1 MTTHTHKDENT
12 STKKQEKLYRQGVGI
27 IIVKDDK
34 VFVGDRIKKVTAI
47 KNGKVD
53 KANKNKGNMQIPQ
66 GGIDEGELIS
76 EALYRE
82 LLEETGLKKDD
93 VRVME
98 SSSFK
103 TKYDLPAEM
112 IPESWGGKYA
122 GQEHTWFKLE
132 LISDESAIN
141 LNSQPNP
148 EFSSYMFIK
157 PKEAIKLAFSFKKDI
172 YKKVFKE
179 FGL

>member
-1 MTTHTHKDENT
+1 MTQNHAKTKTKENQ
-12 STKKQEKLYRQGVGI
+12 QEKLYRQGVGI
-27 IIVKDDK
+27 VIVKGDK
-34 VFVGDRIKKVTAI
+34 VFVGDRIKKTTP
-47 KNGKVD
+47 KQGD
-53 KANKNKGNMQIPQ
+53 KANKGKGNMQIPQ

-82 LLEETGLKKDD
+82 LFEETGLKKDD

-103 TKYDLPAEM
+103 TKYNLPPEM
-112 IPESWGGKYA
+112 IPESWGGKYI

-132 LISDESAIN
+132 LMSEESAIN
-141 LNSQPNP
+141 LNSQPKP

-157 PKEAIKLAFSFKKDI
+157 PKEAIKLAFSFKKGI